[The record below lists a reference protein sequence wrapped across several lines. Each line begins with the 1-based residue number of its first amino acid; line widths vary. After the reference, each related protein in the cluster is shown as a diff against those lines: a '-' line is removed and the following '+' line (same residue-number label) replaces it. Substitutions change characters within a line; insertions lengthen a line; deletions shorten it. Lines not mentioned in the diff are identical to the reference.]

1 VVQALRQTL
10 SHVIRHRIFPPA
22 CDCPDCHSARKRVWQ
37 TRPPIRMHQA
47 WLCSPQCVERAA
59 CTILDRT
66 ASFHRPV
73 SRPAHRMPLGLLM
86 LAHGYVNEFQLQA
99 ALDAQRH
106 AGEGKLGQWLQTLHF
121 ATERQVLAALGVQ
134 WACPLLA
141 TRESHDPHCAGLL
154 PSPLLRELK
163 LAPVRFIPA
172 TRLLYAALCDR
183 VDYTALSAIE
193 QVLNCRTVPCLVSDR
208 VMHTMLER
216 LQKAESSVVH
226 LFERVSSTAEMAR
239 IVGSYVAMLS
249 SEDVRIVRCGQYIW
263 VRLDADRN
271 FTDLLFSLAEERF
284 AALVPPLV
292 LMDQAAI

>member
-1 VVQALRQTL
+1 MVQTLRQTL
-10 SHVIRHRIFPPA
+10 SQVVRHRIFPPP
-22 CDCPDCHSARKRVWQ
+22 CDCPDCHSTRKRVWQ

-59 CTILDRT
+59 RFILDRA
-66 ASFHRPV
+66 ASFHRSVP
-73 SRPAHRMPLGLLM
+73 SPAHRMPLGLLM

-106 AGEGKLGQWLQTLHF
+106 AAESKLGQWLQTLNF

-141 TRESHDPHCAGLL
+141 MRESLIPPCIGLV
-154 PSPLLRELK
+154 PSPLLQALK
-163 LAPVRFIPA
+163 LVPVRFIPA

-193 QVLNCRTVPCLVSDR
+193 QLLDCRTVPCLVSDR
-208 VMHTMLER
+208 VMHIMLER
-216 LQKAESSVVH
+216 LQKAESVVH
-226 LFERVSSTAEMAR
+226 VFDRMSSTAEMAR

-249 SEDVRIVRCGQYIW
+249 SEDVRIARCGPYIW
-263 VRLDADRN
+263 VRLEAYRN
-271 FTDLLFSLAEERF
+271 FTDLLFSLTEERP
-284 AALVPPLV
+284 AVLVPPPA
-292 LMDQAAI
+292 LMDQAGI